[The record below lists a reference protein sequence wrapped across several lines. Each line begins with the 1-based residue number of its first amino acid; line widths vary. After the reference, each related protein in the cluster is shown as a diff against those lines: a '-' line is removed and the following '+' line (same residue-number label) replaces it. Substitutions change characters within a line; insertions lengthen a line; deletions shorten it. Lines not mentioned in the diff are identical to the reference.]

1 MKKRNIIAFIL
12 ALALALGLASC
23 GGGNGGT
30 STEPSTAPSTVP
42 SAEPATS
49 APETDEP
56 SDEPD
61 SNPGG
66 TSGGYEDVAD
76 VKGFMD
82 KVTEDYDDL
91 PAMMDFDDGI
101 VSDTYGIDLSM
112 LDEYAGKFPLMN
124 VTATE
129 FFAAKVKSG
138 NMDAVVEAIENRVAS
153 LEQTWATY
161 LPEQYELVK
170 QYELVQEGDYVL
182 FVVSTHAAEM
192 AENFKAAF

>member
-1 MKKRNIIAFIL
+1 MKKRSIIALIL

-30 STEPSTAPSTVP
+30 STEPSTAPSVEP
-42 SAEPATS
+42 SAPV
-49 APETDEP
+49 TDEP

-66 TSGGYEDVAD
+66 TSGGYEDVSD

-82 KVTEDYDDL
+82 KVAEDYDDL
-91 PAMMDFDDGI
+91 PAMMDFDDSI
-101 VSDTYGIDLSM
+101 LSDTYGIDPSL

-138 NMDAVVEAIENRVAS
+138 NMDAVVEAIENRVSS

-170 QYELVQEGDYVL
+170 QYELVQEGDYV
-182 FVVSTHAAEM
+182 FFAVSDHAAEM

>member
-1 MKKRNIIAFIL
+1 MKKRSIIALI
-12 ALALALGLASC
+12 LALALGLASC
-23 GGGNGGT
+23 GGGNGT
-30 STEPSTAPSTVP
+30 ASTEPSTVPSTVP
-42 SAEPATS
+42 SV
-49 APETDEP
+49 EP
-56 SDEPD
+56 STDATAPDEPD
-61 SNPGG
+61 SNP
-66 TSGGYEDVAD
+66 GGYEDVAD

-82 KVTEDYDDL
+82 KVAEDYDDL

>member
-1 MKKRNIIAFIL
+1 MKKRSIIALIL

-23 GGGNGGT
+23 GGGNGAA
-30 STEPSTAPSTVP
+30 STEPSTVPSVEPSTP
-42 SAEPATS
+42 

-56 SDEPD
+56 SDEPNF
-61 SNPGG
+61 NPGG
-66 TSGGYEDVAD
+66 TSGGYEDIAD
-76 VKGFMD
+76 VKSFID
-82 KVTEDYDDL
+82 KVAEDYDDL

-129 FFAAKVKSG
+129 FFAAKVKEG
-138 NMDAVVEAIENRVAS
+138 NMDAVVEAIENRVSS

-161 LPEQYELVK
+161 LPEQYDLVK